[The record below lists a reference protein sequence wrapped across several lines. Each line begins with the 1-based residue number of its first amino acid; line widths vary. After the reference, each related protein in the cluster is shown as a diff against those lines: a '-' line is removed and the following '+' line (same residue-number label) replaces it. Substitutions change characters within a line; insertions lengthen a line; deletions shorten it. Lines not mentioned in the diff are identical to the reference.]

1 MKPKRIHQ
9 TGSMKLLRGR
19 IVSTF
24 ELGFEHEIVCNY
36 HSTFPTGVELEIVL
50 DGKKELFRD
59 RVHLGNTYKARFSI
73 EGEKIG
79 KVKIVHVGFVLITVK
94 INGVAVMQP

>member
-1 MKPKRIHQ
+1 
-9 TGSMKLLRGR
+9 MKLLRGR

-79 KVKIVHVGFVLITVK
+79 KVKIMHVGVVLIVVK
-94 INGVAVMQP
+94 INGVAVMEP